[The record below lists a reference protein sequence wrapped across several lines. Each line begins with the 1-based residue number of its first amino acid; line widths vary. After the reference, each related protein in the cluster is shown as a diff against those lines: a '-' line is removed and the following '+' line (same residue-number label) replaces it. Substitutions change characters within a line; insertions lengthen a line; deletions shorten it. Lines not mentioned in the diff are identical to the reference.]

1 MFRGHFNDLIIMW
14 AFCLDFFFLS
24 EICMIQFS
32 NSGYIIQLHIKWN
45 VFRFEHHQF
54 YFCRTFHTEEVI
66 ISYLAQKLVAYLL
79 KLCWTAKVKP
89 LVGVL
94 FRFQWLKPTL
104 DV

>member
-1 MFRGHFNDLIIMW
+1 MFRGHFNDLIIVG
-14 AFCLDFFFLS
+14 FLFRFLFLLL
-24 EICMIQFS
+24 EIWMIQFG

-79 KLCWTAKVKP
+79 MLCWTAKVKP
-89 LVGVL
+89 LAGVL
-94 FRFQWLKPTL
+94 FGFQWLKPML

>member
-1 MFRGHFNDLIIMW
+1 
-14 AFCLDFFFLS
+14 
-24 EICMIQFS
+24 MIQFS

-79 KLCWTAKVKP
+79 MLCWTAKVKP
-89 LVGVL
+89 LAGVL
-94 FRFQWLKPTL
+94 FGFQWLKPML